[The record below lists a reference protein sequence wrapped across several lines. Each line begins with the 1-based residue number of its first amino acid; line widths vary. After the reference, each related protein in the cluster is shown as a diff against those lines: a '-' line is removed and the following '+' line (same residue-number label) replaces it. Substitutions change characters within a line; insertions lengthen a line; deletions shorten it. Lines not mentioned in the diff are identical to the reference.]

1 MWQIKLNQF
10 MINYCR
16 VPVKNLQIVNRK
28 SAIPVCCFVFLLLC
42 TLLGGCSAVSQRA
55 DTYRQQLYYD
65 EELSAPYDQ
74 IVLKKSLTLDALPK
88 IQRSQS
94 ELGPRF
100 GGTELLS
107 HSEDVVASLG
117 QGKDGH
123 KTWFNMVAFH
133 EYRLNVIRKYFFLVD
148 DKATSLPI
156 GSGRGLRFD
165 CEMALE
171 KEVLDEP
178 YVSENARQIA
188 ILRHVLD
195 NIRNDIK
202 GLGAD
207 VDAPGQSNKM
217 LNVCGM
223 LINQAFEIALLK
235 LDSSPVLATR
245 LSEAGG
251 FEFDHISFDKG
262 RIKMVVEDDTVGV
275 KIRLGAFVHTIENN
289 Q

>member
-1 MWQIKLNQF
+1 
-10 MINYCR
+10 
-16 VPVKNLQIVNRK
+16 
-28 SAIPVCCFVFLLLC
+28 
-42 TLLGGCSAVSQRA
+42 
-55 DTYRQQLYYD
+55 
-65 EELSAPYDQ
+65 
-74 IVLKKSLTLDALPK
+74 
-88 IQRSQS
+88 
-94 ELGPRF
+94 
-100 GGTELLS
+100 
-107 HSEDVVASLG
+107 
-117 QGKDGH
+117 
-123 KTWFNMVAFH
+123 MV
-133 EYRLNVIRKYFFLVD
+133 
-148 DKATSLPI
+148 
-156 GSGRGLRFD
+156 
-165 CEMALE
+165 LE

-188 ILRHVLD
+188 ILRHVSN

-251 FEFDHISFDKG
+251 FEFDHINFDKG
-262 RIKMVVEDDTVGV
+262 RIKMVVEEDTVGV
-275 KIRLGAFVHTIENN
+275 KIRLGAFVHTIEDN